1 MMFVSMV
8 RVRLFDMILSLVVLL
23 VQQIPKIFR
32 GERNNIGRVL
42 LDDRLRVMLE
52 DVGQFLRHDYLLGA
66 VDPLFANVR
75 H

>member
-52 DVGQFLRHDYLLGA
+52 DVGQLLRHHDLLGA